1 VKNCNLKG
9 QWRFTFLKWRHLFVV
24 HPLFGFEVL
33 VMMSNCRCIVPHLTC
48 NIVSEKNH
56 ASGILLDSMTTLSAE
71 NTLPSD
77 LRLIHQLQLQ
87 QLQTQCQACTGCT
100 IMDAFKAHSPLGLA
114 NRAQWVTQCSC
125 SSHQFTCCTAK
136 RFEGVDGHVAAF
148 KTGLES
154 EHLSCC

>member
-1 VKNCNLKG
+1 
-9 QWRFTFLKWRHLFVV
+9 
-24 HPLFGFEVL
+24 
-33 VMMSNCRCIVPHLTC
+33 
-48 NIVSEKNH
+48 VSEKNH

-125 SSHQFTCCTAK
+125 SSHQLTCCTAK
-136 RFEGVDGHVAAF
+136 RFEGVDGHAAAF

-154 EHLSCC
+154 EHLLCSVADVAVAWMIKRSVNMTFLPLNHVVNKQLC